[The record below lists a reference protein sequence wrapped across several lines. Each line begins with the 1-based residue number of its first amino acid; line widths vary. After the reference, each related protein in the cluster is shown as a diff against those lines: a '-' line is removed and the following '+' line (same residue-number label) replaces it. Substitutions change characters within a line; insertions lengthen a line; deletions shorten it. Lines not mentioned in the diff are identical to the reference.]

1 MELLFEQKVTV
12 TNSDIHKNGFLKLS
26 ALLRYAQS
34 ASGGHSDLLGFSW
47 DNLAEKGLFWA
58 VLRHRAVITRLPVLG
73 ERITLQTWPLPATR
87 SAYPRAVRC
96 LDNAGN
102 CLFEVMSLWVL
113 MDMKTRAMVLP
124 GKSGVEVPG
133 IVRGD
138 EIGTPGS
145 ISPGAFENAA
155 LWQVSDG
162 DLDINGHVNNAMYL
176 DHVEALTSGVSIA
189 NSPREFTVCYLSE
202 VLPGQELTL
211 CWQLSNEGLLTAE
224 GHRTRTD
231 VLDQKQRVFAVR
243 LQYS

>member
-1 MELLFEQKVTV
+1 MDIFQQTVTV
-12 TNSDIHKNGFLKLS
+12 SDGDIQKNGLLKLS
-26 ALLRYAQS
+26 ALLRYAQE

-58 VLRHRAVITRLPVLG
+58 VLRHRAVMTRLPVLG
-73 ERITLQTWPLPATR
+73 ETLTLQTWPLPATR

-96 LDNAGN
+96 LDKEGN

-124 GKSGVEVPG
+124 GKSGVAVPG

-138 EIGTPGS
+138 EIPTPGS
-145 ISPGAFENAA
+145 IPPGDFENTT
-155 LWQVSDG
+155 LWQISSE

-176 DHVEALTSGVSIA
+176 DHVEALTEEFSLTA
-189 NSPREFTVCYLSE
+189 SPREFTVCYLSE

-211 CWQLSNEGLLTAE
+211 CWQLSKEGLFMAE

-231 VLDQKQRVFAVR
+231 VHDQKQRVFAVR